1 MTSVGA
7 LPHQAALLAVDLGGT
22 RLRVAVFNGRG
33 DIVHKSVVPT
43 PSDRPAALTDA
54 MADALAAGGVPARG
68 AVVGVPGP
76 VAYRSGEILRLANL
90 PAWEGRVSAGRLA
103 DALDLPVLLAN
114 DADLG
119 ALGEHRFGAGTG
131 TQDMLYVTAST
142 GVGAGVILG
151 GRLLYGN
158 WSLAEVGHMI
168 IDRDSGGTVE
178 SLGSGTALR
187 RLAAED
193 PARLTARAQ
202 AGEERARDLLRE
214 VADAFAIGVVNM
226 AYCFMPERI
235 VIGGGLAQA
244 GDLLLN
250 PVRERLTRH
259 GAGLAVTAA
268 GVVRARGGDD
278 VGLQGAFALGTDVF
292 AVQGARTGPLPV
304 MPARS
309 R

>member
-1 MTSVGA
+1 MT
-7 LPHQAALLAVDLGGT
+7 
-22 RLRVAVFNGRG
+22 
-33 DIVHKSVVPT
+33 
-43 PSDRPAALTDA
+43 
-54 MADALAAGGVPARG
+54 DALAAGGPRARG

-76 VAYRSGEILRLANL
+76 VAYGSGEILRLANL

-142 GVGAGVILG
+142 GVGAGVIVG

-187 RLAAED
+187 HLAAED
-193 PARLTARAQ
+193 PARLTARAH
-202 AGEERARDLLRE
+202 AGDERAQDLLRE

-244 GDLLLN
+244 GDLLLG

-268 GVVRARGGDD
+268 GVVPARGGDD

>member
-1 MTSVGA
+1 MTSAGA

-22 RLRVAVFNGRG
+22 RLRVAVFKGRG

-68 AVVGVPGP
+68 AVVGAPGP

-214 VADAFAIGVVNM
+214 VTDAFAIGVVNM